1 MIRKCETLRVSEK
14 SNVNLGRNNSLKA
27 DSIHLF
33 DFLGN
38 GKTIF
43 EIPVFQRN
51 YEWDKEQCEQ
61 LFKDLTVAARTNTD
75 HFIGAIVYVTETG
88 NKMSHIYRIID
99 GQQRLTSLTLLL
111 KALSDTDE
119 QDRDEIEEEYLT
131 NKYLDDNNHLKLKP
145 VEHDYEAFES
155 VMNNMTDFNE
165 PSKVIDNY
173 KLFRKLIENSDIKSD
188 ELYEAMN
195 HFNMVY
201 IELSS
206 DSNEE
211 NPQVIFESLNST
223 GVSLSPSD
231 LVRNFLLMK
240 LDSKQQKE
248 LYKKYWVKI
257 ERMFANPTFAE
268 FIRHYLVVKTHASVK
283 KNSVYSSYKDYFISE
298 RLNSSDALADLFKFA
313 NYYDQILNH
322 MSSDHEFNRIMAH
335 INVMDSKVVYP
346 YLMLLMDLVNSDQIK
361 QEEANN
367 LAHILESY
375 LFRIKVC
382 KLATNRLNKIVVGL
396 CDLSKENGNLK
407 LRLLRLLKSS
417 FPDDRKLLDSLTEID
432 LYHQR
437 NHMAKLSLVIL
448 EEHRTRETI
457 NFDDAQVEH
466 IMPQRLNAEW
476 RLQVANA
483 DKVKEQYGGTL
494 GNLTLTKY
502 NQEMGNKPYSEKKEF
517 YKDSN
522 VTLTRE
528 VAKNYE
534 QWGKTAIIN
543 RTEELTKEL
552 IQIFPMPDIKEINE
566 EKITG
571 EYTIDQT
578 TDVTG
583 KKPIQITISEKDYPV
598 KTWRQMLVTFLDCIW
613 NKDSL
618 NFDRIKENRQLSR
631 MLFRPGSAPE
641 KLENGTMIETNFSA
655 TVILAIIAK
664 ISEIC
669 DITDQVSYAV
679 K

>member
-1 MIRKCETLRVSEK
+1 M
-14 SNVNLGRNNSLKA
+14 KA

-33 DFLGN
+33 DFLGSS
-38 GKTIF
+38 KTIF

-51 YEWDKEQCEQ
+51 YEWDKDQCEQ
-61 LFKDLTVAARTNTD
+61 LFKDLTVAAQTNTD

-111 KALSDTDE
+111 KALSDADE

-145 VEHDYEAFES
+145 VEHDYEAFDS
-155 VMNNMTDFNE
+155 VMNNMTDFDK

-173 KLFRKLIENSDIKSD
+173 KFFRKLIEDSDIGSD

-201 IELSS
+201 IELSG

-240 LDSKQQKE
+240 LDSQQQEE

-257 ERMFANPTFAE
+257 ERMFATPTFAE
-268 FIRHYLVVKTHASVK
+268 FIRHYLVVKTHISVK
-283 KNSVYSSYKDYFISE
+283 KNSVYSGYKDYFVSNQ
-298 RLNSSDALADLFKFA
+298 LSSNDALADLFKFA

-322 MSSDHEFNRIMAH
+322 NSNDYEFNRIMEH

-346 YLMLLMDLVNSDQIK
+346 YLMLLMDLVNSKQIDQK
-361 QEEANN
+361 EANE

-382 KLATNRLNKIVVGL
+382 KLATNRLNKVVVGL
-396 CDLSKENGNLK
+396 CDLSKEDGNLK

-417 FPDDRKLLDSLTEID
+417 FPDDRKLLDSLIEVD

-437 NHMAKLSLVIL
+437 NHMAKLSLIIL

-483 DKVKEQYGGTL
+483 DKVKEQYGGIL

-502 NQEMGNKPYSEKKEF
+502 NQEMSNKPYSEKKEF

-522 VTLTRE
+522 VSLTRE
-528 VAKNYE
+528 VAETYDK
-534 QWGKTAIIN
+534 WGKDAIID
-543 RTEELTKEL
+543 RTEKLTREL
-552 IQIFPMPDIKEINE
+552 IKIFPMPHIKEISE
-566 EKITG
+566 EEVTG

-583 KKPIQITISEKDYPV
+583 KKPVQITISGNEHPV
-598 KTWRQMLVTFLDCIW
+598 KTWRQMLVIFLMI
-613 NKDSL
+613 
-618 NFDRIKENRQLSR
+618 FGIKIVLT
-631 MLFRPGSAPE
+631 L
-641 KLENGTMIETNFSA
+641 
-655 TVILAIIAK
+655 IALKK
-664 ISEIC
+664 I
-669 DITDQVSYAV
+669 VS
-679 K
+679 

>member
-1 MIRKCETLRVSEK
+1 M
-14 SNVNLGRNNSLKA
+14 KA

-33 DFLGN
+33 DFLGSS
-38 GKTIF
+38 KTIF

-51 YEWDKEQCEQ
+51 YEWDKDQCEQ
-61 LFKDLTVAARTNTD
+61 LFKDLTVAAQTNTD

-111 KALSDTDE
+111 KALSDADE

-145 VEHDYEAFES
+145 VEHDYEAFDS
-155 VMNNMTDFNE
+155 VMNNMTDFDK

-173 KLFRKLIENSDIKSD
+173 KFFRKLIEDSDIGSD

-201 IELSS
+201 IELSG

-240 LDSKQQKE
+240 LDSQQQEE

-257 ERMFANPTFAE
+257 ERMFATPTFAE
-268 FIRHYLVVKTHASVK
+268 FIRHYLVVKTHISVK
-283 KNSVYSSYKDYFISE
+283 KNSVYSGYKDYFVSNQ
-298 RLNSSDALADLFKFA
+298 LSSNDALADLFKFA

-322 MSSDHEFNRIMAH
+322 NSNDYEFNRIMEH

-346 YLMLLMDLVNSDQIK
+346 YLMLLMDLVNSKQIDQK
-361 QEEANN
+361 EANE

-382 KLATNRLNKIVVGL
+382 KLATNRLNKVVVGL
-396 CDLSKENGNLK
+396 CDLSKEDGNLK

-417 FPDDRKLLDSLTEID
+417 FPDDRKLLDSLIEVD

-437 NHMAKLSLVIL
+437 NHMAKLSLIIL

-483 DKVKEQYGGTL
+483 DKVKEQYGGIL

-502 NQEMGNKPYSEKKEF
+502 NQEMSNKPYSEKKEF

-522 VTLTRE
+522 VSLTRE
-528 VAKNYE
+528 VAETYDK
-534 QWGKTAIIN
+534 WGKDAIID
-543 RTEELTKEL
+543 RTEKLTREL
-552 IQIFPMPDIKEINE
+552 IKIFPMPHIKEISE
-566 EKITG
+566 EEVTG

-583 KKPIQITISEKDYPV
+583 KKPVQITISGNEHPV
-598 KTWRQMLVTFLDCIW
+598 KTWRQMLVIFLNDIW

-631 MLFRPGSAPE
+631 MLFRTGNTPE

-664 ISEIC
+664 VSEIC

>member
-1 MIRKCETLRVSEK
+1 M
-14 SNVNLGRNNSLKA
+14 KA

-33 DFLGN
+33 DFLGSS
-38 GKTIF
+38 KTIF

-51 YEWDKEQCEQ
+51 YEWDKDQCEQ
-61 LFKDLTVAARTNTD
+61 LFKDLTVAAQTNTD

-111 KALSDTDE
+111 KALSDADE

-145 VEHDYEAFES
+145 VEHDYEAFDS
-155 VMNNMTDFNE
+155 VMNNMTDFDK

-173 KLFRKLIENSDIKSD
+173 KFFRKLIEDSDIGSD

-201 IELSS
+201 IELSG

-240 LDSKQQKE
+240 LDSQQQEE

-257 ERMFANPTFAE
+257 ERMFATPTFAE
-268 FIRHYLVVKTHASVK
+268 FIRHYLVVKTHISVK
-283 KNSVYSSYKDYFISE
+283 KNSVYSSYKDYFVSNQ
-298 RLNSSDALADLFKFA
+298 LSSNDALADLFKFA

-322 MSSDHEFNRIMAH
+322 NSNDYEFNRIMEH

-346 YLMLLMDLVNSDQIK
+346 YLMLLMDLVNSKQIDQK
-361 QEEANN
+361 EANE

-382 KLATNRLNKIVVGL
+382 KLATNRLNKVVVGL
-396 CDLSKENGNLK
+396 CDLSKEDGNLK

-417 FPDDRKLLDSLTEID
+417 FPDDRKLLDSLIEVD

-437 NHMAKLSLVIL
+437 NHMAKLSLIIL

-483 DKVKEQYGGTL
+483 DKVKEQYGGIL

-502 NQEMGNKPYSEKKEF
+502 NQEMSNKPYSEKKEF

-522 VTLTRE
+522 VSLTRE
-528 VAKNYE
+528 VAETYDK
-534 QWGKTAIIN
+534 WGKDAIID
-543 RTEELTKEL
+543 RTEKLTREL
-552 IQIFPMPDIKEINE
+552 IKIFPMPHIKEISE
-566 EKITG
+566 EEVTG

-583 KKPIQITISEKDYPV
+583 KKPVQITISGNEHPV
-598 KTWRQMLVTFLDCIW
+598 KTWRQMLVIFLNDIW

-631 MLFRPGSAPE
+631 MLFRTGNTPE

-669 DITDQVSYAV
+669 DITDQISYAV

>member
-1 MIRKCETLRVSEK
+1 MGKEIRV
-14 SNVNLGRNNSLKA
+14 KA
-27 DSIHLF
+27 DSINLF
-33 DFLGN
+33 DFLGS

-51 YEWDKEQCEQ
+51 YEWDKDQCEQ
-61 LFKDLTVAARTNTD
+61 LFKDLTVAAQTNTD
-75 HFIGAIVYVTETG
+75 HFLGAIVYVAETG
-88 NKMSHIYRIID
+88 NKMSHIYCIID

-111 KALSDTDE
+111 KALSDVDE
-119 QDRDEIEEEYLT
+119 SNRAEIEEEYLT

-145 VEHDYEAFES
+145 VEHDYEAFDS
-155 VMNNMTDFNE
+155 VMNNMTDFNK
-165 PSKVIDNY
+165 PSKVIENY
-173 KLFRKLIENSDIKSD
+173 QLFRKLIRDSEISSSA
-188 ELYEAMN
+188 LYEAMN

-206 DSNEE
+206 DPSEE

-240 LDSKQQKE
+240 LDSQQQSE

-257 ERMFANPTFAE
+257 ERMFATNTFAE
-268 FIRHYLVVKTHASVK
+268 FIRHYLIVKTHLSVK
-283 KNSVYSSYKDYFISE
+283 KNGVYSSYKDYFISE
-298 RLNSSDALADLFKFA
+298 GLNSEKALSDLLKFA
-313 NYYDQILNH
+313 NYYDKILNH
-322 MSSDHEFNRIMAH
+322 KSGDYNFSKILEHL
-335 INVMDSKVVYP
+335 NVMDSKVVFP
-346 YLMLLMDLVNSDQIK
+346 YLMLLMDLVNSSEIN
-361 QEEANN
+361 QEEANS

-375 LFRIKVC
+375 LFRLKVC
-382 KLATNRLNKIVVGL
+382 QMPTNGLNKIVVGL
-396 CDLSKENGNLK
+396 CDLSKEDGNLK
-407 LRLLRLLKSS
+407 LRLYRLLNNN
-417 FPDDRKLLDSLTEID
+417 FPNDRKLSDSLMEGD

-437 NHMAKLSLVIL
+437 NHLAKLALVVL
-448 EEHRTRETI
+448 EEHRTKETI

-466 IMPQRLNAEW
+466 VMPQRISAEW

-483 DKVKEQYGGTL
+483 DKVKEQYGDTL

-502 NQEMGNKPYSEKKEF
+502 NQEMSNKPYSEKREF
-517 YKDSN
+517 YNESN
-522 VTLTRE
+522 VSLTRE
-528 VAKNYE
+528 VAEMYD
-534 QWGKTAIIN
+534 QWGKEAITD

-552 IQIFPMPDIKEINE
+552 IQIFPMPVIKEGGE
-566 EKITG
+566 EVIV

-583 KKPIQITISEKDYPV
+583 KRPVQITISENEYPV
-598 KTWRQMLVTFLDCIW
+598 KTWRQMLVTFLNDIW

-618 NFDRIKENRQLSR
+618 NYERIKEDYRLSR
-631 MLFRPGSAPE
+631 MIFRPHVSPA

-655 TVILAIIAK
+655 NIILAIIAK
-664 ISEIC
+664 ICEIC

>member
-1 MIRKCETLRVSEK
+1 M
-14 SNVNLGRNNSLKA
+14 KA

-33 DFLGN
+33 DFLGSS
-38 GKTIF
+38 KTIF

-51 YEWDKEQCEQ
+51 YEWDKDQCEQ

-111 KALSDTDE
+111 KALSDADE

-145 VEHDYEAFES
+145 VEHDYEAFDS
-155 VMNNMTDFNE
+155 VMNNMTDFDK

-173 KLFRKLIENSDIKSD
+173 KFFRKLIKDSDISSD

-201 IELSS
+201 IELSG

-240 LDSKQQKE
+240 LDSQQQEE

-257 ERMFANPTFAE
+257 ERMFATPTFAE
-268 FIRHYLVVKTHASVK
+268 FIRHYLVVKTHISVK
-283 KNSVYSSYKDYFISE
+283 KNSVYSSYKDYFVSNQ
-298 RLNSSDALADLFKFA
+298 LSSNDALADLFKFA
-313 NYYDQILNH
+313 NYYNQILNH
-322 MSSDHEFNRIMAH
+322 NSNDYEFDRIMEH

-346 YLMLLMDLVNSDQIK
+346 YLMLLMDLVNSEQVDQK
-361 QEEANN
+361 EANK

-382 KLATNRLNKIVVGL
+382 KLATNRLNKVVVGL
-396 CDLSKENGNLK
+396 CDLSKEDGNLK

-417 FPDDRKLLDSLTEID
+417 FPDDRKLLDSLTEVD

-437 NHMAKLSLVIL
+437 NHIAKLSLIIL

-476 RLQVANA
+476 RLQVTNA
-483 DKVKEQYGGTL
+483 DKVKEQYGGIL

-502 NQEMGNKPYSEKKEF
+502 NQEMSNKPYSEKKKF

-522 VTLTRE
+522 VSLTRE
-528 VAKNYE
+528 VAETYDK
-534 QWGKTAIIN
+534 WGKDAIID
-543 RTEELTKEL
+543 RTEKLTREL
-552 IQIFPMPDIKEINE
+552 IKIFPMPNIREVSE
-566 EKITG
+566 EEVTG

-583 KKPIQITISEKDYPV
+583 KKPVQITISGNEHPV
-598 KTWRQMLVTFLDCIW
+598 KTWRQMLVIFLNDIW

-631 MLFRPGSAPE
+631 MLFRTGNAPE

>member
-1 MIRKCETLRVSEK
+1 M
-14 SNVNLGRNNSLKA
+14 NLGRRNSVKA

-33 DFLGN
+33 DFLGSS
-38 GKTIF
+38 KTIF

-51 YEWDKEQCEQ
+51 YEWDKDQCEQ

-111 KALSDTDE
+111 KALSDADE

-145 VEHDYEAFES
+145 VEHDYEAFDS
-155 VMNNMTDFNE
+155 IMNNMTDFDK

-173 KLFRKLIENSDIKSD
+173 KFFRKLIKDSDISSD

-201 IELSS
+201 IELSG

-240 LDSKQQKE
+240 LDSQQQEE

-257 ERMFANPTFAE
+257 ERMFATPTFAE
-268 FIRHYLVVKTHASVK
+268 FIRHYLVVKTHISVK
-283 KNSVYSSYKDYFISE
+283 KNSVYSSYKDYFVSNQ
-298 RLNSSDALADLFKFA
+298 LSSNDALADLFKFA
-313 NYYDQILNH
+313 NYYNQILNH
-322 MSSDHEFNRIMAH
+322 NSNDYEFDRIMEH

-346 YLMLLMDLVNSDQIK
+346 YLMLLMDLVNSEQVDQK
-361 QEEANN
+361 EANK

-382 KLATNRLNKIVVGL
+382 KLATNRLNKVVVGL
-396 CDLSKENGNLK
+396 CDLSKEDGNLK
-407 LRLLRLLKSS
+407 LILLSLLKSS
-417 FPDDRKLLDSLTEID
+417 FPDDRKLLDSLTEVD

-437 NHMAKLSLVIL
+437 NHIAKLSLIIL

-476 RLQVANA
+476 RLQVTNA
-483 DKVKEQYGGTL
+483 DKVKEQYGGIL

-502 NQEMGNKPYSEKKEF
+502 NQEMSNKPYSEKKKF

-522 VTLTRE
+522 VSLTRE
-528 VAKNYE
+528 VAETYDK
-534 QWGKTAIIN
+534 WGKDAIID
-543 RTEELTKEL
+543 RTEKLTREL
-552 IQIFPMPDIKEINE
+552 IKIFPMPNIREISE
-566 EKITG
+566 EEVTG

-583 KKPIQITISEKDYPV
+583 KKPVQITISGNEHPV
-598 KTWRQMLVTFLDCIW
+598 KTWRQMLVIFLNDIW

-631 MLFRPGSAPE
+631 MLFRTGNAPE

>member
-1 MIRKCETLRVSEK
+1 M
-14 SNVNLGRNNSLKA
+14 NLGRRKSVKA

-33 DFLGN
+33 DFLGSS
-38 GKTIF
+38 KTIF

-51 YEWDKEQCEQ
+51 YEWDKDQCEQ

-111 KALSDTDE
+111 KALSDADE

-145 VEHDYEAFES
+145 VEHDYEAFDS
-155 VMNNMTDFNE
+155 VMNNMTDFDK

-173 KLFRKLIENSDIKSD
+173 KFFRKLIKDSDISSD

-201 IELSS
+201 IELSG

-240 LDSKQQKE
+240 LDSQQQEE

-257 ERMFANPTFAE
+257 ERMFATPTFAE
-268 FIRHYLVVKTHASVK
+268 FIRHYLVVKTHISVK
-283 KNSVYSSYKDYFISE
+283 KNSVYSSYKDYFVSNQ
-298 RLNSSDALADLFKFA
+298 LSSNDALADLFKFA
-313 NYYDQILNH
+313 NYYNQILNH
-322 MSSDHEFNRIMAH
+322 NSNDYEFDRIMEH

-346 YLMLLMDLVNSDQIK
+346 YLMLLMDLVNSEQVDQK
-361 QEEANN
+361 EANK

-382 KLATNRLNKIVVGL
+382 KLATNRLNKVVVGL
-396 CDLSKENGNLK
+396 CDLSKEDGNLK

-417 FPDDRKLLDSLTEID
+417 FPDDRKLLDSLTEVD

-437 NHMAKLSLVIL
+437 NHIAKLSLIIL

-476 RLQVANA
+476 RLQVTNA
-483 DKVKEQYGGTL
+483 DKVKEQYGGIL

-502 NQEMGNKPYSEKKEF
+502 NQEMSNKPYSEKKKF

-522 VTLTRE
+522 VSLTRE
-528 VAKNYE
+528 VAETYDK
-534 QWGKTAIIN
+534 WGKDAIID
-543 RTEELTKEL
+543 RTEKLTREL
-552 IQIFPMPDIKEINE
+552 IKIFPMPNIREISE
-566 EKITG
+566 EEVTG

-583 KKPIQITISEKDYPV
+583 KKPVQITISGNEHPV
-598 KTWRQMLVTFLDCIW
+598 KTWRQMLVIFLNDIW

-631 MLFRPGSAPE
+631 MLFRTGNAPE

>member
-1 MIRKCETLRVSEK
+1 M
-14 SNVNLGRNNSLKA
+14 NLGRRNSVKA

-33 DFLGN
+33 DFLGSS
-38 GKTIF
+38 KTIF

-51 YEWDKEQCEQ
+51 YEWDKDQCEQ

-111 KALSDTDE
+111 KALSDADE

-145 VEHDYEAFES
+145 VEHDYEAFDS
-155 VMNNMTDFNE
+155 VMNNMTDFDK

-173 KLFRKLIENSDIKSD
+173 KFFRKLIKDSDISSD

-201 IELSS
+201 IELSG

-240 LDSKQQKE
+240 LDSQQQEE

-257 ERMFANPTFAE
+257 ERMFATPTFAE
-268 FIRHYLVVKTHASVK
+268 FIRHYLVVKTHISVK
-283 KNSVYSSYKDYFISE
+283 KYSVYSSYKDYFVSNQ
-298 RLNSSDALADLFKFA
+298 LSSNDALADLFKFA
-313 NYYDQILNH
+313 NYYNQILNH
-322 MSSDHEFNRIMAH
+322 NSNDYEFDRIMEH

-346 YLMLLMDLVNSDQIK
+346 YLMLLMDLVNSEQVDQK
-361 QEEANN
+361 EANK

-382 KLATNRLNKIVVGL
+382 KLATNRLNKVVVGL
-396 CDLSKENGNLK
+396 CDLSKEDGNLK

-417 FPDDRKLLDSLTEID
+417 FPDDRKLLDSLTEVD

-437 NHMAKLSLVIL
+437 NHISKLSLIIL

-476 RLQVANA
+476 RLQVTNA
-483 DKVKEQYGGTL
+483 DKVKEQYGGIL

-502 NQEMGNKPYSEKKEF
+502 NQEMSNKPYSEKKKF

-522 VTLTRE
+522 VSLTRE
-528 VAKNYE
+528 VAETYDK
-534 QWGKTAIIN
+534 WGKDAIID
-543 RTEELTKEL
+543 RTEKLTREL
-552 IQIFPMPDIKEINE
+552 IKIFPMPNIREISE
-566 EKITG
+566 EEVTG

-583 KKPIQITISEKDYPV
+583 KKPVQITISGNEHPV
-598 KTWRQMLVTFLDCIW
+598 KTWRQMLVIFLNDIW

-631 MLFRPGSAPE
+631 MLFRTGNAPE

>member
-1 MIRKCETLRVSEK
+1 M
-14 SNVNLGRNNSLKA
+14 NLGRRNSVKA

-33 DFLGN
+33 DFLGSS
-38 GKTIF
+38 KTIF

-51 YEWDKEQCEQ
+51 YEWDKDQCEQ
-61 LFKDLTVAARTNTD
+61 LFKDLTVAAQTNTD

-111 KALSDTDE
+111 KALSDADE

-145 VEHDYEAFES
+145 VEHDYEAFDS
-155 VMNNMTDFNE
+155 VMNNMTDFDK

-173 KLFRKLIENSDIKSD
+173 KFFRKLIKDSDISSD

-201 IELSS
+201 IELSG

-240 LDSKQQKE
+240 LDSQQQEE

-257 ERMFANPTFAE
+257 ERMFATPTFAE
-268 FIRHYLVVKTHASVK
+268 FIRHYLVVKTHISVK
-283 KNSVYSSYKDYFISE
+283 KNSVYSSYKDYFVSNQ
-298 RLNSSDALADLFKFA
+298 LSSNDALADLFKFA
-313 NYYDQILNH
+313 NYYNQILNH
-322 MSSDHEFNRIMAH
+322 NSNDYEFDRIMEH

-346 YLMLLMDLVNSDQIK
+346 YLMLLMDLVNSEQVDQK
-361 QEEANN
+361 EANK

-382 KLATNRLNKIVVGL
+382 KLATNRLNKVVVGL
-396 CDLSKENGNLK
+396 CDLSKEDGNLK

-417 FPDDRKLLDSLTEID
+417 FPDDRKLLDSLTEVD

-437 NHMAKLSLVIL
+437 NHIAKLSLIIL

-476 RLQVANA
+476 RLQVTNA
-483 DKVKEQYGGTL
+483 DKVKEQYGGIL

-502 NQEMGNKPYSEKKEF
+502 NQEMSNKPYSEKKKF

-522 VTLTRE
+522 VSLTRE
-528 VAKNYE
+528 VAETYDK
-534 QWGKTAIIN
+534 WGKDAIID
-543 RTEELTKEL
+543 RTEKLTREL
-552 IQIFPMPDIKEINE
+552 IKIFPMPNIREISE
-566 EKITG
+566 EEVTG

-583 KKPIQITISEKDYPV
+583 KKPVQITISGNEHPV
-598 KTWRQMLVTFLDCIW
+598 KTWRQMLVIFLNDIW

-631 MLFRPGSAPE
+631 MLFRTGNAPE

>member
-1 MIRKCETLRVSEK
+1 M
-14 SNVNLGRNNSLKA
+14 KA

-33 DFLGN
+33 DFLGS

-51 YEWDKEQCEQ
+51 YEWGKDQCEQ
-61 LFKDLTVAARTNTD
+61 LFKDLIVAWQTNTD

-111 KALSDTDE
+111 KALADVDE

-145 VEHDYEAFES
+145 VEHDYEAFSS
-155 VMNNMTDFNE
+155 VMNNMVGFNQA
-165 PSKVIDNY
+165 SKVIDNY
-173 KLFRKLIENSDIKSD
+173 NYFCKLIKDSEINSA

-206 DSNEE
+206 DANEE

-223 GVSLSPSD
+223 GVSLSSSD

-240 LDSKQQKE
+240 LDSQKQAE

-257 ERMFANPTFAE
+257 ERMFATKIFAE
-268 FIRHYLVVKTHASVK
+268 FIRHYLIVKTHVSVK
-283 KNSVYSSYKDYFISE
+283 RNGVYNSYKDYFLSQGLSSE
-298 RLNSSDALADLFKFA
+298 DALADLFKFA
-313 NYYDQILNH
+313 SYYNQILNH
-322 MSSDHEFNRIMAH
+322 KANDNKFNKILEH
-335 INVMDSKVVYP
+335 INVIDSKVVFP
-346 YLMLLMDLVNSDQIK
+346 YLMLLMNLLDDGETDQV
-361 QEEANN
+361 EVNN

-375 LFRIKVC
+375 LFRLKVC
-382 KLATNRLNKIVVGL
+382 QMPTNGLNKIVVGL

-407 LRLLRLLKSS
+407 LRLLRLLKAN
-417 FPDDRKLLDSLTEID
+417 FPDDRKLSDGLMEVD
-432 LYHQR
+432 LYRQR
-437 NHMAKLSLVIL
+437 NNLAKLSLIVL

-476 RLQVANA
+476 RLQVTNA
-483 DKVKEQYGGTL
+483 DKMKEQYGGTL

-502 NQEMGNKPYSEKKEF
+502 NQEISNKSYSEKKKF

-522 VTLTRE
+522 VSLTRE
-528 VAKNYE
+528 VAEVYDK
-534 QWGKTAIIN
+534 WGKDAIIN
-543 RTEELTKEL
+543 RTEKLTKEL
-552 IQIFPMPDIKEINE
+552 IEIFPMPVIKKVSKE
-566 EKITG
+566 EVTG
-571 EYTIDQT
+571 EYTIDQSP
-578 TDVTG
+578 DVTG
-583 KKPIQITISEKDYPV
+583 KKPVQITINENEYLV
-598 KTWRQMLVTFLDCIW
+598 KTWRQMLITFLNDIW

-618 NFDRIKENRQLSR
+618 NFDRIKDNRQLSR
-631 MLFRPGSAPE
+631 MLFRPRNTPE
-641 KLENGTMIETNFSA
+641 KLENGTIVETNFSA
-655 TVILAIIAK
+655 TVILAIITK

-669 DITDQVSYAV
+669 DIADQVSYAV

>member
-1 MIRKCETLRVSEK
+1 M
-14 SNVNLGRNNSLKA
+14 KA

-33 DFLGN
+33 DFLGS

-51 YEWDKEQCEQ
+51 YEWGKAQCEQ
-61 LFKDLTVAARTNTD
+61 LFKDLTIVAQNDTD

-111 KALSDTDE
+111 KALSDADK
-119 QDRDEIEEEYLT
+119 QDQAEIEEEYLT
-131 NKYLDDNNHLKLKP
+131 NKYLDDNNHLKVKP
-145 VEHDYEAFES
+145 VEHDYEAFKS
-155 VMNNMTDFNE
+155 VMNGMTDYDQ

-173 KLFRKLIENSDIKSD
+173 RLFQKLISNSDIDSSK
-188 ELYEAMN
+188 LYESMN

-206 DSNEE
+206 DPNEE

-223 GVSLSPSD
+223 GVSLSSSD

-240 LDSKQQKE
+240 LDSQEQSE

-257 ERMFANPTFAE
+257 ERMFATKTFAE
-268 FIRHYLVVKTHASVK
+268 FIRHYLVLKTHVSVK
-283 KNSVYSSYKDYFISE
+283 RNNVYGSYKDYFIAE
-298 RLNSSDALADLFKFA
+298 KLNSENALADLFKFA

-322 MSSDHEFNRIMAH
+322 ETENSEFNRILDH
-335 INVMDSKVVYP
+335 INVMNSKVVFP
-346 YLMLLMDLVNSDQIK
+346 YLMLLMDLVNSGEVN
-361 QEEANN
+361 QEQANE

-375 LFRIKVC
+375 LFRLKAC
-382 KLATNRLNKIVVGL
+382 QLPTNGLNKIVVGL
-396 CDLSKENGNLK
+396 CDLSKVNGNLK
-407 LRLLRLLKSS
+407 LRLLRLLKAK
-417 FPDDRKLLDSLTEID
+417 FPDDRKLSDSLMEVD
-432 LYHQR
+432 LYHQK
-437 NHMAKLSLVIL
+437 NHLAKLALVIL
-448 EEHRTRETI
+448 EAHRTKETI
-457 NFDDAQVEH
+457 DFDDAQVEH

-483 DKVKEQYGGTL
+483 DKVKEQFGGTL

-502 NQEMGNKPYSEKKEF
+502 NQEMSNKPYGEKRE
-517 YKDSN
+517 YYQDSN
-522 VTLTRE
+522 VSLTRE
-528 VAKNYE
+528 VAKTYD
-534 QWGKTAIIN
+534 QWGKDAITD
-543 RTEELTKEL
+543 RTRKLTDEL
-552 IQIFPMPDIKEINE
+552 IKIFPMPNIKEVNE
-566 EKITG
+566 DEITG

-578 TDVTG
+578 VDVTG
-583 KKPIQITISEKDYPV
+583 KKPVQITISGNDYSV
-598 KTWRQMLVTFLDCIW
+598 KTWRQMLVTFLNDIW

-618 NFDRIKENRQLSR
+618 NFDRIKENRQIGR
-631 MLFRPGSAPE
+631 KLFRVNRNPE
-641 KLENGTMIETNFSA
+641 KLENGTEIETNFSA

-669 DITDQVSYAV
+669 DITDQVSYTV

>member
-1 MIRKCETLRVSEK
+1 M
-14 SNVNLGRNNSLKA
+14 NLGRRNSVKA

-33 DFLGN
+33 DFLGSS
-38 GKTIF
+38 KTIF

-51 YEWDKEQCEQ
+51 YEWDKDQCEQ

-111 KALSDTDE
+111 KALSDADE

-145 VEHDYEAFES
+145 VEHDYEAFDS
-155 VMNNMTDFNE
+155 VMNNMTDFDK

-173 KLFRKLIENSDIKSD
+173 KFFRKLIKDSDISSD

-201 IELSS
+201 IELSG

-240 LDSKQQKE
+240 LDSQQQEE

-257 ERMFANPTFAE
+257 ERMFATPTFAE
-268 FIRHYLVVKTHASVK
+268 FIRHYLVVKTHISVK
-283 KNSVYSSYKDYFISE
+283 KNSVYSSYKDYFVSNQ
-298 RLNSSDALADLFKFA
+298 LSSNDALADLFKFA
-313 NYYDQILNH
+313 NYYNQILNH
-322 MSSDHEFNRIMAH
+322 NSNDYEFDRIMEH

-346 YLMLLMDLVNSDQIK
+346 YLMLLMDLVNSEQVDQK
-361 QEEANN
+361 EANK

-382 KLATNRLNKIVVGL
+382 KLATNRLNKVVVGL
-396 CDLSKENGNLK
+396 CDLSKEDGNLK

-417 FPDDRKLLDSLTEID
+417 FPDDRKLLDSLTEVD

-437 NHMAKLSLVIL
+437 NHIAKLSLIIL

-476 RLQVANA
+476 RLQVTNA
-483 DKVKEQYGGTL
+483 DKVKEQYGGIL

-502 NQEMGNKPYSEKKEF
+502 NQEMSNKPYSEKKKF

-522 VTLTRE
+522 VSLTRE
-528 VAKNYE
+528 VAETYDK
-534 QWGKTAIIN
+534 WGKDAIID
-543 RTEELTKEL
+543 RTEKLTREL
-552 IQIFPMPDIKEINE
+552 IKIFPMPNIREISE
-566 EKITG
+566 EEVTG

-583 KKPIQITISEKDYPV
+583 KKPVQITISGNEHPV
-598 KTWRQMLVTFLDCIW
+598 KTWRQMLVIFLNDIW

-631 MLFRPGSAPE
+631 MLFRTGNAPE

>member
-1 MIRKCETLRVSEK
+1 M
-14 SNVNLGRNNSLKA
+14 KA

-33 DFLGN
+33 DFLGS

-51 YEWDKEQCEQ
+51 YEWDKDQCEQ
-61 LFKDLTVAARTNTD
+61 LFKDLIVAWQTNTD

-111 KALSDTDE
+111 KALADVDE

-145 VEHDYEAFES
+145 VEHDYEAFSS
-155 VMNNMTDFNE
+155 VMNNMVGFDQA
-165 PSKVIDNY
+165 SKVIDNY
-173 KLFRKLIENSDIKSD
+173 NYFRKLIKDSEINSA

-206 DSNEE
+206 DANEE

-223 GVSLSPSD
+223 GVSLSSSD

-240 LDSKQQKE
+240 LDSQKQAE

-257 ERMFANPTFAE
+257 ERMFATKTFAE
-268 FIRHYLVVKTHASVK
+268 FIRHYLIVKTHVSVK
-283 KNSVYSSYKDYFISE
+283 RNGVYNSYKDYFLSQGLSSE
-298 RLNSSDALADLFKFA
+298 AALADLFKFA
-313 NYYDQILNH
+313 SYYNQILNH
-322 MSSDHEFNRIMAH
+322 KANDNKFNKILEH
-335 INVMDSKVVYP
+335 INVMDSKVVFP
-346 YLMLLMDLVNSDQIK
+346 YLMLLMNLLDAGETDQV
-361 QEEANN
+361 EVNN

-375 LFRIKVC
+375 LFRLKVC
-382 KLATNRLNKIVVGL
+382 QLPTNGLNKIVVRL
-396 CDLSKENGNLK
+396 CDLSKENDNLK
-407 LRLLRLLKSS
+407 FRLLRLLKAN
-417 FPDDRKLLDSLTEID
+417 FPDDRKLLDSLMEVD

-437 NHMAKLSLVIL
+437 NHLAKLSLIVL

-476 RLQVANA
+476 RLQVTNA
-483 DKVKEQYGGTL
+483 DKVKEQYSGIL

-502 NQEMGNKPYSEKKEF
+502 NQEISNKSYSEKKEF

-522 VTLTRE
+522 VSLTRE
-528 VAKNYE
+528 VAEVYNK
-534 QWGKTAIIN
+534 WGKDAIVN
-543 RTEELTKEL
+543 RTEKLTREL
-552 IQIFPMPDIKEINE
+552 IRIFPMPDIKKISKE
-566 EKITG
+566 EVTR
-571 EYTIDQT
+571 EYTIDQSP
-578 TDVTG
+578 DVTG
-583 KKPIQITISEKDYPV
+583 KKPVQITISENEYPV
-598 KTWRQMLVTFLDCIW
+598 KTWRQMLITFLNDIW

-631 MLFRPGSAPE
+631 MLFRPRNAPE
-641 KLENGTMIETNFSA
+641 KLENGTIVETNFSA
-655 TVILAIIAK
+655 TVILAIITK

-669 DITDQVSYAV
+669 DIADQVSYVV

>member
-1 MIRKCETLRVSEK
+1 M
-14 SNVNLGRNNSLKA
+14 
-27 DSIHLF
+27 
-33 DFLGN
+33 
-38 GKTIF
+38 
-43 EIPVFQRN
+43 
-51 YEWDKEQCEQ
+51 
-61 LFKDLTVAARTNTD
+61 
-75 HFIGAIVYVTETG
+75 
-88 NKMSHIYRIID
+88 
-99 GQQRLTSLTLLL
+99 
-111 KALSDTDE
+111 
-119 QDRDEIEEEYLT
+119 
-131 NKYLDDNNHLKLKP
+131 DDNNHLKLKP
-145 VEHDYEAFES
+145 VEHDYEAFDS
-155 VMNNMTDFNE
+155 VMNNMTDFDK

-173 KLFRKLIENSDIKSD
+173 KFFRKLIKDSDISSD

-201 IELSS
+201 IELSG

-240 LDSKQQKE
+240 LDSQQQEE

-257 ERMFANPTFAE
+257 ERMFATPTFAE
-268 FIRHYLVVKTHASVK
+268 FIRHYLVVKTHISVK
-283 KNSVYSSYKDYFISE
+283 KNSVYSSYKDYFVSNQ
-298 RLNSSDALADLFKFA
+298 LSSNDALADLFKFA
-313 NYYDQILNH
+313 NYYNQILNH
-322 MSSDHEFNRIMAH
+322 NSNDYEFDRIMEH

-346 YLMLLMDLVNSDQIK
+346 YLMLLMDLVNSEQVDQK
-361 QEEANN
+361 EANK

-382 KLATNRLNKIVVGL
+382 KLATNRLNKVVVGL
-396 CDLSKENGNLK
+396 CDLSKEDGNLK

-417 FPDDRKLLDSLTEID
+417 FPDDRKLLDSLTEVD

-437 NHMAKLSLVIL
+437 NHIAKLSLIIL

-476 RLQVANA
+476 RLQVTNA
-483 DKVKEQYGGTL
+483 DKVKEQYGGIL

-502 NQEMGNKPYSEKKEF
+502 NQEMSNKPYSEKKKF

-522 VTLTRE
+522 VSLTRE
-528 VAKNYE
+528 VAETYDK
-534 QWGKTAIIN
+534 WGKDAIID
-543 RTEELTKEL
+543 RTEKLTREL
-552 IQIFPMPDIKEINE
+552 IKIFPMPNIREISE
-566 EKITG
+566 EGVTG

-583 KKPIQITISEKDYPV
+583 KKPVQITISGNEHPV
-598 KTWRQMLVTFLDCIW
+598 KTWRQMLVIFLNDIW

-631 MLFRPGSAPE
+631 MLFRTGNAPE

>member
-1 MIRKCETLRVSEK
+1 M
-14 SNVNLGRNNSLKA
+14 KA

-51 YEWDKEQCEQ
+51 YEWDREQCKQ
-61 LFKDLTVAARTNTD
+61 LFKDLTVAAQTNTD

-111 KALSDTDE
+111 KALSVADE
-119 QDRDEIEEEYLT
+119 HDQAEIEGEYLT

-145 VEHDYEAFES
+145 VEHDYEAFYS
-155 VMNNMTDFNE
+155 VMNRLDFDK

-173 KLFRKLIENSDIKSD
+173 RLFQKLIKSSDIDSSK
-188 ELYEAMN
+188 LYEAMN

-206 DSNEE
+206 DPNEE

-231 LVRNFLLMK
+231 LVRNFLLMR
-240 LDSKQQKE
+240 LDSQQQTK
-248 LYKKYWVKI
+248 LYKNYWVKI
-257 ERMFANPTFAE
+257 ERMFATKTFAE
-268 FIRHYLVVKTHASVK
+268 FIRHYLVVKTHTSVK
-283 KNSVYSSYKDYFISE
+283 KNGVYSSYKDYFISNG
-298 RLNSSDALADLFKFA
+298 LSSEQALADLFKFA
-313 NYYDQILNH
+313 SYYDQILNH
-322 MSSDHEFNRIMAH
+322 KSADDRFNKILEH
-335 INVMDSKVVYP
+335 INVMDSKVVFP
-346 YLMLLMDLVNSDQIK
+346 YLMLLMDLVDTAKINL
-361 QEEANN
+361 EEAIQ

-375 LFRIKVC
+375 LFRLKAC
-382 KLATNRLNKIVVGL
+382 QMPTNGLNKIVVGL
-396 CDLSKENGNLK
+396 CDLSKEGGNLC
-407 LRLLRLLKSS
+407 LRLLRLLKAN
-417 FPDDRKLLDSLTEID
+417 FPDNRKLLESLTEVD
-432 LYHQR
+432 LYNQKKHL
-437 NHMAKLSLVIL
+437 AKLSLVIL

-457 NFDDAQVEH
+457 NFDYAQVEH

-502 NQEMGNKPYSEKKEF
+502 NQEMSNKPYSEKKEF

-522 VTLTRE
+522 VSLTRE
-528 VAKNYE
+528 VAETYN
-534 QWGKTAIIN
+534 QWGKEEIID
-543 RTEELTKEL
+543 RTKELTDEL
-552 IQIFPMPDIKEINE
+552 IQIFPMPNIKEVNE
-566 EKITG
+566 EEITG

-578 TDVTG
+578 VNVTG
-583 KKPIQITISEKDYPV
+583 KAPVQITINENEYPV
-598 KTWRQMLVTFLDCIW
+598 KTWKQMLKIFLNDLW
-613 NKDSL
+613 NRDSL
-618 NFDRIKENRQLSR
+618 NYDRIKENDQISR
-631 MLFRPGSAPE
+631 MLFRPHISPAT
-641 KLENGTMIETNFSA
+641 LENGTVIETNFSA
-655 TVILAIIAK
+655 MVILAIIAK

-669 DITDQVSYAV
+669 DITDQVSYTV

>member
-1 MIRKCETLRVSEK
+1 M
-14 SNVNLGRNNSLKA
+14 NLERSSKVKA

-33 DFLGN
+33 DFLGS

-51 YEWDKEQCEQ
+51 YEWDKDQCEQ
-61 LFKDLTVAARTNTD
+61 LFKDLIVAWQTNTD

-111 KALSDTDE
+111 KALADVDE

-145 VEHDYEAFES
+145 VEHDYEAFSS
-155 VMNNMTDFNE
+155 VMNNMVGFDQA
-165 PSKVIDNY
+165 SKVIDNY
-173 KLFRKLIENSDIKSD
+173 NYFRKLIKDSEINSA

-206 DSNEE
+206 DANEE

-223 GVSLSPSD
+223 GVSLSSSD

-240 LDSKQQKE
+240 LDSQKQAE

-257 ERMFANPTFAE
+257 ERMFATKTFAE
-268 FIRHYLVVKTHASVK
+268 FIRHYLIVKTHVSVK
-283 KNSVYSSYKDYFISE
+283 RNGVYNSYKDYFLSQGLSSE
-298 RLNSSDALADLFKFA
+298 AALADLFEFA
-313 NYYDQILNH
+313 SYYNQILNH
-322 MSSDHEFNRIMAH
+322 KANDNKFNKILEH
-335 INVMDSKVVYP
+335 INVMDSKVVFP
-346 YLMLLMDLVNSDQIK
+346 YLMLLMNLLDAGETDQV
-361 QEEANN
+361 EVNN

-375 LFRIKVC
+375 LFRLKVC
-382 KLATNRLNKIVVGL
+382 QLPTNGLNKIVVRL
-396 CDLSKENGNLK
+396 CDLSKENDNLK
-407 LRLLRLLKSS
+407 FRLLRLLKAN
-417 FPDDRKLLDSLTEID
+417 FPDDRKLLDSLMEVD

-437 NHMAKLSLVIL
+437 NHLAKLSLIVL

-476 RLQVANA
+476 RLQVTNA
-483 DKVKEQYGGTL
+483 DKVKEQYSGIL

-502 NQEMGNKPYSEKKEF
+502 NQEISNKSYSEKKEF

-522 VTLTRE
+522 VSLTRE
-528 VAKNYE
+528 VAEVYNK
-534 QWGKTAIIN
+534 WGKDAIVN
-543 RTEELTKEL
+543 RTEKLTREL
-552 IQIFPMPDIKEINE
+552 IRIFPMPDIKKISKE
-566 EKITG
+566 EVTR
-571 EYTIDQT
+571 EYTIDQSP
-578 TDVTG
+578 DVTG
-583 KKPIQITISEKDYPV
+583 KKPVQITISENEYPV
-598 KTWRQMLVTFLDCIW
+598 KTWRQMLITFLNDIW

-631 MLFRPGSAPE
+631 MLFRPRNAPE
-641 KLENGTMIETNFSA
+641 KLENGTIVETNFSA
-655 TVILAIIAK
+655 TVILAIITK

-669 DITDQVSYAV
+669 DIADQVSYVV

>member
-1 MIRKCETLRVSEK
+1 M
-14 SNVNLGRNNSLKA
+14 KA

-33 DFLGN
+33 DFLGS

-51 YEWDKEQCEQ
+51 YEWDKDQCEQ
-61 LFKDLTVAARTNTD
+61 LFRDLTVAARTDTD

-111 KALSDTDE
+111 KALSNADE

-145 VEHDYEAFES
+145 VEHDYEAFNS
-155 VMNNMTDFNE
+155 VMNDMTGFNK

-173 KLFRKLIENSDIKSD
+173 NFFRKLINDDDISSDK
-188 ELYEAMN
+188 LYEAMN

-240 LDSKQQKE
+240 IDSQQQAE

-257 ERMFANPTFAE
+257 ERMFATPTFAE
-268 FIRHYLVVKTHASVK
+268 FIRHYLVVKTHTSVK
-283 KNSVYSSYKDYFISE
+283 KNGVYGSYKDYCISQE
-298 RLNSSDALADLFKFA
+298 LSSEEALSDLFKFA
-313 NYYDQILNH
+313 NYYDHILNYQ
-322 MSSDHEFNRIMAH
+322 SSDRKFDKILEH
-335 INVMDSKVVYP
+335 INVMDSKVVFP
-346 YLMLLMDLVNSDQIK
+346 YLMLLMNLVDLGQIS
-361 QEEANN
+361 QDEATK
-367 LAHILESY
+367 LAHVLESY
-375 LFRIKVC
+375 LFRIKAC
-382 KLATNRLNKIVVGL
+382 QLPTNRMNKKVVGL
-396 CDLSKENGNLK
+396 CDLSKEDGNLR
-407 LRLLRLLKSS
+407 LRLLRLLKTS
-417 FPDDRKLLDSLTEID
+417 FPDDRKLSDSLMEVD

-437 NHMAKLSLVIL
+437 NHLAKLSLVIL

-466 IMPQRLNAEW
+466 IMPQRLSAEW
-476 RLQVANA
+476 RLQVSNA

-502 NQEMGNKPYSEKKEF
+502 NQEMSNKPYSEKKKF

-522 VTLTRE
+522 VSLTRE
-528 VAKNYE
+528 VSENYG
-534 QWGKTAIIN
+534 QWGKNDITD

-552 IQIFPMPDIKEINE
+552 IQIFPVPNIKEVSE
-566 EKITG
+566 EEITG

-583 KKPIQITISEKDYPV
+583 KKPIQITISENEYPV
-598 KTWRQMLVTFLDCIW
+598 KTWRQMLVTFLNDIW
-613 NKDSL
+613 NKDSF
-618 NFDRIKENRQLSR
+618 NFDRVRENRQLGR
-631 MLFRPGSAPE
+631 MLFRPGNVPE
-641 KLENGTMIETNFSA
+641 KLENGTVVETNFSA

-669 DITDQVSYAV
+669 NITDQVSYAV

>member
-1 MIRKCETLRVSEK
+1 M
-14 SNVNLGRNNSLKA
+14 KA

-33 DFLGN
+33 DFLGS

-51 YEWDKEQCEQ
+51 YEWDREQCKQ
-61 LFKDLTVAARTNTD
+61 LFKDLTVAAQTNTD

-111 KALSDTDE
+111 KALSVADE
-119 QDRDEIEEEYLT
+119 HDQAEIEEEYLT

-145 VEHDYEAFES
+145 VEHDYEAFYS
-155 VMNNMTDFNE
+155 VMNRLDFDK

-173 KLFRKLIENSDIKSD
+173 RLFQKLIKSSDIDSSK
-188 ELYEAMN
+188 LYEAMN

-206 DSNEE
+206 DPNEE

-231 LVRNFLLMK
+231 LVRNFLLMR
-240 LDSKQQKE
+240 LDSQQQTK
-248 LYKKYWVKI
+248 LYKNYWVKI
-257 ERMFANPTFAE
+257 ERMFATKTFAE
-268 FIRHYLVVKTHASVK
+268 FIRHYLVVKTHTSVK
-283 KNSVYSSYKDYFISE
+283 KNGVYSSYKDYFISNG
-298 RLNSSDALADLFKFA
+298 LSSEQALADLFKFA
-313 NYYDQILNH
+313 SYYDQILNH
-322 MSSDHEFNRIMAH
+322 KSADDRFNKILEH
-335 INVMDSKVVYP
+335 INVMDSKVVFP
-346 YLMLLMDLVNSDQIK
+346 YLMLLMDLVDTAKIN
-361 QEEANN
+361 QEEAIQ

-375 LFRIKVC
+375 LFRSKAC
-382 KLATNRLNKIVVGL
+382 QMPTNGLNQIVVGL
-396 CDLSKENGNLK
+396 CDLSKEGGNLR
-407 LRLLRLLKSS
+407 LRLLRLLKAN
-417 FPDDRKLLDSLTEID
+417 FPDDRKLLESLMEVD

-437 NHMAKLSLVIL
+437 NHLAKLSLVIL

-502 NQEMGNKPYSEKKEF
+502 NQEMSNKPYSEKKEF

-522 VTLTRE
+522 VSLTRE
-528 VAKNYE
+528 VAETYN
-534 QWGKTAIIN
+534 QWGKEAIID
-543 RTEELTKEL
+543 RTKELTDEL
-552 IQIFPMPDIKEINE
+552 IQIFPMPNIKEVNE
-566 EKITG
+566 EEITG

-578 TDVTG
+578 VDVTG
-583 KKPIQITISEKDYPV
+583 KAPVQITINENEYPV
-598 KTWRQMLVTFLDCIW
+598 KTWKQMLKIFLNDLW
-613 NKDSL
+613 NRDSL
-618 NFDRIKENRQLSR
+618 NYDRIKENDQISR
-631 MLFRPGSAPE
+631 MLFRPHNAPAT
-641 KLENGTMIETNFSA
+641 LENGTVIETNFSA
-655 TVILAIIAK
+655 SVILAIIAK

-669 DITDQVSYAV
+669 DITDQVSYTV

>member
-1 MIRKCETLRVSEK
+1 M
-14 SNVNLGRNNSLKA
+14 KA

-33 DFLGN
+33 DFLGSS
-38 GKTIF
+38 KTIF

-51 YEWDKEQCEQ
+51 YEWDKDQCEQ
-61 LFKDLTVAARTNTD
+61 LFKDLTVAAQTNTD

-111 KALSDTDE
+111 KALSDADE

-145 VEHDYEAFES
+145 VEHDYEAFDS
-155 VMNNMTDFNE
+155 VMNNMTDFDK

-173 KLFRKLIENSDIKSD
+173 KFFRKLIEDSDIGSD

-201 IELSS
+201 IELSG

-240 LDSKQQKE
+240 LDSQQQEE

-257 ERMFANPTFAE
+257 ERMFATPTFAE
-268 FIRHYLVVKTHASVK
+268 FIRHYLVVKTHISVK
-283 KNSVYSSYKDYFISE
+283 KNSVYSGYKDYFVSNQ
-298 RLNSSDALADLFKFA
+298 LSSNDALADLFKFA

-322 MSSDHEFNRIMAH
+322 NSNDYEFNRIMEH

-346 YLMLLMDLVNSDQIK
+346 YLMLLMDLVNSKQIDQK
-361 QEEANN
+361 EANE

-382 KLATNRLNKIVVGL
+382 KLATNRLNKVVVGL
-396 CDLSKENGNLK
+396 CDLSKEDGNLK

-417 FPDDRKLLDSLTEID
+417 FPDDRKLLDSLIEVD

-437 NHMAKLSLVIL
+437 NHMAKLSLIIL

-483 DKVKEQYGGTL
+483 DKVKEQYGGIL

-502 NQEMGNKPYSEKKEF
+502 NQEMSNKPYSEKKEF

-522 VTLTRE
+522 VSLTRE
-528 VAKNYE
+528 VAETYDK
-534 QWGKTAIIN
+534 WGKDAIID
-543 RTEELTKEL
+543 RTEKLTREL
-552 IQIFPMPDIKEINE
+552 IKIFPMPHIKEISE
-566 EKITG
+566 EEVTG

-583 KKPIQITISEKDYPV
+583 KKPVQITISGNEHPV
-598 KTWRQMLVTFLDCIW
+598 KTWRQMLVIFLNDIW

-631 MLFRPGSAPE
+631 MLFRTGNTPE

>member
-1 MIRKCETLRVSEK
+1 M
-14 SNVNLGRNNSLKA
+14 KA

-33 DFLGN
+33 DFLGSS
-38 GKTIF
+38 KTIF

-51 YEWDKEQCEQ
+51 YEWDKDQCEQ
-61 LFKDLTVAARTNTD
+61 LFKDLTVAAQTNTD

-111 KALSDTDE
+111 KALSDADE

-145 VEHDYEAFES
+145 VEHDYEAFDS
-155 VMNNMTDFNE
+155 VMNNMTDFDK

-173 KLFRKLIENSDIKSD
+173 KFFRKLIEDSDIGSD

-201 IELSS
+201 IELSG

-240 LDSKQQKE
+240 LDSQQQEE

-257 ERMFANPTFAE
+257 ERMFATPTFAE
-268 FIRHYLVVKTHASVK
+268 FIRHYLVVKTHISVK
-283 KNSVYSSYKDYFISE
+283 KNSVYSSYKDYFVSNQ
-298 RLNSSDALADLFKFA
+298 LSSNDALADLFKFA

-322 MSSDHEFNRIMAH
+322 NSNDYEFNRIMEH

-346 YLMLLMDLVNSDQIK
+346 YLMLLMDLVNSKQIDQK
-361 QEEANN
+361 EANE

-382 KLATNRLNKIVVGL
+382 KLATNRLNKVVVGL
-396 CDLSKENGNLK
+396 CDLSKEDGNLK

-417 FPDDRKLLDSLTEID
+417 FPDDRKLLDSLIEVD

-437 NHMAKLSLVIL
+437 NHMAKLSLIIL

-457 NFDDAQVEH
+457 DFDDAQVEH

-483 DKVKEQYGGTL
+483 DKVKEQYGGIL

-502 NQEMGNKPYSEKKEF
+502 NQEMSNKPYSEKKEF

-522 VTLTRE
+522 VSLTRE
-528 VAKNYE
+528 VAETYDK
-534 QWGKTAIIN
+534 WGKDAIID
-543 RTEELTKEL
+543 RTEKLTREL
-552 IQIFPMPDIKEINE
+552 IKIFPMPHIKEISE
-566 EKITG
+566 EEVTG

-583 KKPIQITISEKDYPV
+583 KKPVQITISGNEHPV
-598 KTWRQMLVTFLDCIW
+598 KTWRQMLVIFLNDIW

-631 MLFRPGSAPE
+631 MLFRTGNTPE

>member
-1 MIRKCETLRVSEK
+1 M
-14 SNVNLGRNNSLKA
+14 KA

-33 DFLGN
+33 DFLGS

-51 YEWDKEQCEQ
+51 YEWDKDQCEQ
-61 LFKDLTVAARTNTD
+61 LFKDLTVAARTDTD

-111 KALSDTDE
+111 KALADADE

-155 VMNNMTDFNE
+155 VMNDMTDFDKA
-165 PSKVIDNY
+165 SKVIDNY
-173 KLFRKLIENSDIKSD
+173 KFFRKLINDSDIDSSK
-188 ELYEAMN
+188 LYEAMN

-223 GVSLSPSD
+223 GVSLSSSD

-240 LDSKQQKE
+240 LDSQEQAE

-257 ERMFANPTFAE
+257 ERMFATKTFAE
-268 FIRHYLVVKTHASVK
+268 FIRHYLVVKTHVSVK
-283 KNSVYSSYKDYFISE
+283 RNGVYNSYKDYFISQGLRSE
-298 RLNSSDALADLFKFA
+298 DALADLLKFA
-313 NYYDQILNH
+313 TYYDQILNYK
-322 MSSDHEFNRIMAH
+322 SNDDVFNKILEH
-335 INVMDSKVVYP
+335 INVMDSKVVFP
-346 YLMLLMDLVNSDQIK
+346 YLMLLMNLVGTGKTD
-361 QEEANN
+361 QEEANK

-375 LFRIKVC
+375 LFRLKAC
-382 KLATNRLNKIVVGL
+382 QMPTNGLNKIVVGL
-396 CDLSKENGNLK
+396 CDLSKEAGNLR
-407 LRLLRLLKSS
+407 LRLLRLLKAN
-417 FPDDRKLLDSLTEID
+417 FPDDRKLANGLMEVD

-437 NHMAKLSLVIL
+437 NHLAKLSLIVL

-476 RLQVANA
+476 RLQVTNA

-502 NQEMGNKPYSEKKEF
+502 NQEMSNKPYSEKKEF
-517 YKDSN
+517 YKESN
-522 VTLTRE
+522 VSLTRE
-528 VAKNYE
+528 VAETYDK
-534 QWGKTAIIN
+534 WGKNAIVD

-552 IQIFPMPDIKEINE
+552 IQIFPMPDIKEVDE
-566 EKITG
+566 EAVTG

-583 KKPIQITISEKDYPV
+583 KKPVQITISEHEYPV
-598 KTWRQMLVTFLDCIW
+598 KTWRQMLVEFLNDIW

-631 MLFRPGSAPE
+631 MLFRPGNAPE
-641 KLENGTMIETNFSA
+641 KLENGTVVETNFSA

-669 DITDQVSYAV
+669 DIADQVSYAV

>member
-1 MIRKCETLRVSEK
+1 M
-14 SNVNLGRNNSLKA
+14 KA

-33 DFLGN
+33 DFLGSS
-38 GKTIF
+38 KTIF

-51 YEWDKEQCEQ
+51 YEWDKDQCEQ

-111 KALSDTDE
+111 KALSDADE

-145 VEHDYEAFES
+145 VEHDYEAFDS
-155 VMNNMTDFNE
+155 VMNNMTDFDK

-173 KLFRKLIENSDIKSD
+173 KFFRKLIKDSDISSD

-201 IELSS
+201 IELSG

-240 LDSKQQKE
+240 LDSQQQEE

-257 ERMFANPTFAE
+257 ERMFATPTFAE
-268 FIRHYLVVKTHASVK
+268 FIRHYLVVKTHISVK
-283 KNSVYSSYKDYFISE
+283 KNSVYSSYKDYFVSNQ
-298 RLNSSDALADLFKFA
+298 LSSNDALADLFKFA
-313 NYYDQILNH
+313 NYYNQILNH
-322 MSSDHEFNRIMAH
+322 NSNDYEFDRIMEH

-346 YLMLLMDLVNSDQIK
+346 YLMLLMDLVNSEQVDQK
-361 QEEANN
+361 EANK

-382 KLATNRLNKIVVGL
+382 KLATNRLNKVVVGL
-396 CDLSKENGNLK
+396 CDLSKEDGNLK

-417 FPDDRKLLDSLTEID
+417 FPDDRKLLDSLTEVD

-437 NHMAKLSLVIL
+437 NHIDKLSLIIL

-476 RLQVANA
+476 RLQVTNA
-483 DKVKEQYGGTL
+483 DKVKEQYGGIL

-502 NQEMGNKPYSEKKEF
+502 NQEMSNKPYSEKKKF

-522 VTLTRE
+522 VSLTRE
-528 VAKNYE
+528 VAETYDK
-534 QWGKTAIIN
+534 WGKDAIID
-543 RTEELTKEL
+543 RTEKLTREL
-552 IQIFPMPDIKEINE
+552 IKIFPMPNIREISE
-566 EKITG
+566 EEVTG

-583 KKPIQITISEKDYPV
+583 KKPVQITISGNEHPV
-598 KTWRQMLVTFLDCIW
+598 KTWRQMLVIFLNDIW

-631 MLFRPGSAPE
+631 MLFRTGNAPE

>member
-1 MIRKCETLRVSEK
+1 M
-14 SNVNLGRNNSLKA
+14 NLGRRNSVKA

-33 DFLGN
+33 DFLGSS
-38 GKTIF
+38 KTIF

-51 YEWDKEQCEQ
+51 YEWDKDQCEQ

-75 HFIGAIVYVTETG
+75 QFIGAIVYVTETG
-88 NKMSHIYRIID
+88 NQMSHIYRIID

-111 KALSDTDE
+111 KALSDADE

-145 VEHDYEAFES
+145 VEHDYEAFDS
-155 VMNNMTDFNE
+155 IMNNMTDFDK

-173 KLFRKLIENSDIKSD
+173 KFFRKLIKDSDISSD

-201 IELSS
+201 IELSG

-240 LDSKQQKE
+240 LDSQQQEE

-257 ERMFANPTFAE
+257 ERMFATPTFAE
-268 FIRHYLVVKTHASVK
+268 FIRHYLVVKTHISVK
-283 KNSVYSSYKDYFISE
+283 KNSVYSSYKDYFVSNQ
-298 RLNSSDALADLFKFA
+298 LSSNDALADLFKFA
-313 NYYDQILNH
+313 NYYNQILNH
-322 MSSDHEFNRIMAH
+322 NSNDYEFDRIMEH

-346 YLMLLMDLVNSDQIK
+346 YLMLLMDLVNSEQVDQK
-361 QEEANN
+361 EANK

-382 KLATNRLNKIVVGL
+382 KLATNRLNKVVVGL
-396 CDLSKENGNLK
+396 CDLSKEDGNLK

-417 FPDDRKLLDSLTEID
+417 FPDDRKLLDSLTEVD

-437 NHMAKLSLVIL
+437 NHIAKLSLIIL

-476 RLQVANA
+476 RLQVTNA
-483 DKVKEQYGGTL
+483 DKVKEQYGGIL

-502 NQEMGNKPYSEKKEF
+502 NQEMSNKPYSEKKKF

-522 VTLTRE
+522 VSLTRE
-528 VAKNYE
+528 VAETYDK
-534 QWGKTAIIN
+534 WGKDAIID
-543 RTEELTKEL
+543 RTEKLTREL
-552 IQIFPMPDIKEINE
+552 IKIFPMPNIREISE
-566 EKITG
+566 EEVTG

-583 KKPIQITISEKDYPV
+583 KKPVQITISGNEHPV
-598 KTWRQMLVTFLDCIW
+598 KTWRQMLVIFLNDIW

-631 MLFRPGSAPE
+631 MLFRTGNAPE

>member
-1 MIRKCETLRVSEK
+1 M
-14 SNVNLGRNNSLKA
+14 KA

-33 DFLGN
+33 DFLRS

-51 YEWDKEQCEQ
+51 YEWDKDQCEQ
-61 LFKDLTVAARTNTD
+61 LFNDLTVAAQNDSD
-75 HFIGAIVYVTETG
+75 HFIGAIVYVSETG

-99 GQQRLTSLTLLL
+99 GQQRLISLTLLL
-111 KALSDTDE
+111 KALSDVDE
-119 QDRDEIEEEYLT
+119 QDKAEIEEEYLT
-131 NKYLDDNNHLKLKP
+131 NKYLDDNSHLKLKP
-145 VEHDYEAFES
+145 VEHDYEAFYS
-155 VMNNMTDFNE
+155 VMNEMTDFNK

-173 KLFRKLIENSDIKSD
+173 QLFQKLIRDSHIDSS

-201 IELSS
+201 IELSN
-206 DSNEE
+206 DPNEE
-211 NPQVIFESLNST
+211 KPQVIFESLNST

-240 LDSKQQKE
+240 LDSQQQSE
-248 LYKKYWVKI
+248 LYKKYWIKI
-257 ERMFANPTFAE
+257 ERMFATTTFAE
-268 FIRHYLVVKTHASVK
+268 FIRHYLVVKTHVSVK
-283 KNSVYSSYKDYFISE
+283 KNGVYSSYKDYFFSKGLSSE
-298 RLNSSDALADLFKFA
+298 KALSDLLKFA

-322 MSSDHEFNRIMAH
+322 KSNDYDFNKILEH
-335 INVMDSKVVYP
+335 VNVMDSKVVFP
-346 YLMLLMDLVNSDQIK
+346 YLMLLMDLVNSDEIN
-361 QEEANN
+361 QEEANK

-375 LFRIKVC
+375 LFRLKVC
-382 KLATNRLNKIVVGL
+382 QMPTNGLNKIVVRL
-396 CDLSKENGNLK
+396 CDLSKEDGNLRI
-407 LRLLRLLKSS
+407 RLFRLLKAN
-417 FPDDRKLLDSLTEID
+417 FPSDHKLLDTLTQVD

-437 NHMAKLSLVIL
+437 NHLAKLSLVIL
-448 EEHRTRETI
+448 EEHRTKETI

-476 RLQVANA
+476 RLQVANV
-483 DKVKEQYGGTL
+483 DKVKEQYGNTL

-502 NQEMGNKPYSEKKEF
+502 NQEMSNKPYSEKKDF

-522 VTLTRE
+522 VSLTRE
-528 VAKNYE
+528 VAEVYNKWSKE
-534 QWGKTAIIN
+534 AIIN
-543 RTEELTKEL
+543 RSEELTKEL
-552 IQIFPMPDIKEINE
+552 IQIFPIPNLKEVGNE
-566 EKITG
+566 EITG

-583 KKPIQITISEKDYPV
+583 KKPVQITVGENEYSV
-598 KTWRQMLVTFLDCIW
+598 KTWRQMLVTFLNDIW

-618 NFDRIKENRQLSR
+618 NYERIKENHQLNR
-631 MLFRPGSAPE
+631 MLFRPNNSPE
-641 KLENGTMIETNFSA
+641 KLDNGTVIETNFSA

-664 ISEIC
+664 ICEIC

>member
-1 MIRKCETLRVSEK
+1 M
-14 SNVNLGRNNSLKA
+14 KA

-33 DFLGN
+33 DFLGS

-51 YEWDKEQCEQ
+51 YEWDKDQCEQ
-61 LFKDLTVAARTNTD
+61 LFKDLIVAWQTNTD

-111 KALSDTDE
+111 KALADVDE

-145 VEHDYEAFES
+145 VEHDYEAFSS
-155 VMNNMTDFNE
+155 VMNNMVGFNQA
-165 PSKVIDNY
+165 SKVIDNY
-173 KLFRKLIENSDIKSD
+173 NYFRKLIKDSEINSA

-206 DSNEE
+206 DANEE

-223 GVSLSPSD
+223 GVSLSSSD

-240 LDSKQQKE
+240 LDSQKQAE

-257 ERMFANPTFAE
+257 ERMFATKTFAE
-268 FIRHYLVVKTHASVK
+268 FIRHYLIVKTHVSVK
-283 KNSVYSSYKDYFISE
+283 RNGVYNSYKDYFLSQGLSSE
-298 RLNSSDALADLFKFA
+298 DALADLFKFA
-313 NYYDQILNH
+313 SYYDQILNH
-322 MSSDHEFNRIMAH
+322 KANDDKFNKILEH
-335 INVMDSKVVYP
+335 INVMDSKVVFP
-346 YLMLLMDLVNSDQIK
+346 YLMLLMNLLDAGEIDQV
-361 QEEANN
+361 EVNN

-375 LFRIKVC
+375 LFRLKVC
-382 KLATNRLNKIVVGL
+382 QLPTNGLNKIVVRL

-407 LRLLRLLKSS
+407 FRLLRLLKAN
-417 FPDDRKLLDSLTEID
+417 FPDDRKLLDSLMEVD

-437 NHMAKLSLVIL
+437 NHLAKLSLIVL
-448 EEHRTRETI
+448 EENRTRETI
-457 NFDDAQVEH
+457 NFDNTQVEH

-476 RLQVANA
+476 RLQVTNA
-483 DKVKEQYGGTL
+483 DKVKEQYGGIL

-502 NQEMGNKPYSEKKEF
+502 NQEISNKSYSKKKEF

-522 VTLTRE
+522 VSLTRE
-528 VAKNYE
+528 VAKIYDK
-534 QWGKTAIIN
+534 WGKDAIIN
-543 RTEELTKEL
+543 RTEKLTKEL
-552 IQIFPMPDIKEINE
+552 IKIFPMPDIKKVSE
-566 EKITG
+566 EEVTG
-571 EYTIDQT
+571 EYTIDQSP
-578 TDVTG
+578 DVTG
-583 KKPIQITISEKDYPV
+583 KKPVQITINENEYLV
-598 KTWRQMLVTFLDCIW
+598 KTWRQMLITFLNDIW

-618 NFDRIKENRQLSR
+618 NFDRIKDNRQLSR
-631 MLFRPGSAPE
+631 MLFRPRNTPE
-641 KLENGTMIETNFSA
+641 KLENGTIVETNFSA
-655 TVILAIIAK
+655 TVILAIITK

-669 DITDQVSYAV
+669 DIADQVSYVV

>member
-1 MIRKCETLRVSEK
+1 M
-14 SNVNLGRNNSLKA
+14 NLGRRNSVKA

-33 DFLGN
+33 DFLGSS
-38 GKTIF
+38 KTIF

-51 YEWDKEQCEQ
+51 YEWDKDQCEQ

-111 KALSDTDE
+111 KALSDADE

-145 VEHDYEAFES
+145 VEHDYEAFDS
-155 VMNNMTDFNE
+155 IMNNMTDFDK

-173 KLFRKLIENSDIKSD
+173 KFFRKLIKDSDISSD

-201 IELSS
+201 IELSG

-240 LDSKQQKE
+240 LDSQQQEE

-257 ERMFANPTFAE
+257 ERMFATPTFAE
-268 FIRHYLVVKTHASVK
+268 FIRHYLVVKTHISVK
-283 KNSVYSSYKDYFISE
+283 KNSVYSSYKDYFVSNQ
-298 RLNSSDALADLFKFA
+298 LSSNDALADLFKFA
-313 NYYDQILNH
+313 NYYNQILNH
-322 MSSDHEFNRIMAH
+322 NSNDYEFDRIMEH
-335 INVMDSKVVYP
+335 INVIDSKVVYP
-346 YLMLLMDLVNSDQIK
+346 YLMLLMDLVNSEQVDQK
-361 QEEANN
+361 EANK

-375 LFRIKVC
+375 LFRITVC
-382 KLATNRLNKIVVGL
+382 KLATNRLNKVVVGL
-396 CDLSKENGNLK
+396 CDLSKEDGNLK

-417 FPDDRKLLDSLTEID
+417 FPDDRKLLDSLTEVD

-437 NHMAKLSLVIL
+437 NHIAKLSLIIL

-476 RLQVANA
+476 RLQVTNA
-483 DKVKEQYGGTL
+483 DKVKEQYGGIL

-502 NQEMGNKPYSEKKEF
+502 NQEMSNKPYSEKKKF

-522 VTLTRE
+522 VSLTRE
-528 VAKNYE
+528 VAETYDK
-534 QWGKTAIIN
+534 WGKDAIID
-543 RTEELTKEL
+543 RTEKLTREL
-552 IQIFPMPDIKEINE
+552 IKIFPMPNIREISE
-566 EKITG
+566 EEVTG

-583 KKPIQITISEKDYPV
+583 KKPVQITISGNEHPV
-598 KTWRQMLVTFLDCIW
+598 KTWRQMLVIFLNDIW

-631 MLFRPGSAPE
+631 MLFRTGNAPE